1 MMAAAALAAVA
12 AALAAVAAALAALL
26 MALPD
31 GADCQGC
38 HGHKGRDH
46 DEVSYHG
53 RYHRHALLS

>member
-12 AALAAVAAALAALL
+12 AAVSALL

-31 GADCQGC
+31 GADCQGS

>member
-12 AALAAVAAALAALL
+12 AALATLL

-31 GADCQGC
+31 GADRQGC

-46 DEVSYHG
+46 DEVAYHG